1 MLAVYAALF
10 AFALCAHEPMEC
22 AGLDSLTATDS
33 ERRTA
38 LDACANEAQ
47 QKPIDFFLDRVA
59 QLSSRDQRA
68 GGYGDIAA
76 NWNSAELSQESTAAR
91 LLALINDNA
100 TSQSARVVALRA
112 MAAIPQEKRPANMA
126 PIEQVTIEISTRPSK
141 MAYDRKE
148 FSVAPN
154 TLVHLILH
162 NPDALEHN
170 LLIVAPNAMA
180 EIGIAGDR
188 MGQDP
193 AGKAKEFVPDSP
205 KVLVV
210 MGLVAPGKSKSA
222 WFIAPTKPATYPYV
236 CTVPHHWPM
245 MNGKMKVVA
254 PLAPTAPLAPI
265 APIAP
270 ITPPAAQP

>member
-1 MLAVYAALF
+1 MLAVCTAIF
-10 AFALCAHEPMEC
+10 AFAFCANVEVEC
-22 AGLDSLTATDS
+22 AGLDSLTATEL
-33 ERRTA
+33 ERRAA
-38 LDACANEAQ
+38 LDACANEAH
-47 QKPIDFFLDRVA
+47 QKSIEFFLDRVA
-59 QLSSRDQRA
+59 QLSSRDPRA
-68 GGYGDIAA
+68 GAYGDIAA
-76 NWNSAELSQESTAAR
+76 NWDSAELAQEITASR
-91 LLALINDNA
+91 ILNMINADA

-112 MAAIPQEKRPANMA
+112 MAAIPQEKRPAKMR
-126 PIEQVTIEISTRPSK
+126 PIEQVTIEISTLPSQ
-141 MAYDRKE
+141 MMYDRKE

-154 TLVHLILH
+154 TLVHLTLH

-193 AGKAKEFVPDSP
+193 SGKAKEFVPESP

-210 MGLVAPGKSKSA
+210 MGLVPPGKSKST

-236 CTVPHHWPM
+236 CTYPSHWRM

-254 PLAPTAPLAPI
+254 TA
-265 APIAP
+265 
-270 ITPPAAQP
+270 TPPTLTTPVSTTTPATQQ